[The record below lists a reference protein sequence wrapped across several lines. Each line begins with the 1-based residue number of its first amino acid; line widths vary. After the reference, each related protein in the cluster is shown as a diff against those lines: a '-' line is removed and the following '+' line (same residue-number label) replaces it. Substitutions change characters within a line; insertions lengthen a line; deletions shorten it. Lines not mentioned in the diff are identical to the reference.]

1 MVASSPEEPVGES
14 RKEAFHVSNVKEGF
28 RDSKRSSR
36 ARTKRC
42 LKVRA
47 LVDSSCTWTEP
58 EQAQEAITAVL
69 SEKSNNPSHE
79 APQENTSAPSD
90 KDMAPSDENNS
101 TTPNRR
107 PRVSRLSRQAVFCSR
122 PSVVELPYVP
132 VV

>member
-47 LVDSSCTWTEP
+47 LVDSSCVRGTVSPSSCLKRFTTLCGLSD
-58 EQAQEAITAVL
+58 AQFCRC
-69 SEKSNNPSHE
+69 SHRHGRSQSKHKRRS
-79 APQENTSAPSD
+79 PQSS
-90 KDMAPSDENNS
+90 
-101 TTPNRR
+101 
-107 PRVSRLSRQAVFCSR
+107 PRK
-122 PSVVELPYVP
+122 
-132 VV
+132 